1 MQHYKKRIMSHNIY
15 SYARK
20 VSLDR
25 HSHNI
30 TVFWIVVVYHIETVC
45 REELFCASHIS
56 SLIMSE

>member
-1 MQHYKKRIMSHNIY
+1 MSHNIY
-15 SYARK
+15 SYTRK

-45 REELFCASHIS
+45 HEELFYASHIS